1 MRERRM
7 AAMLSREPGR
17 FGRVG
22 DRRVVLQPFE
32 LTGALGAL
40 PDDLDVAI
48 WDATGSPPD
57 HVLER
62 VDFYVMPYTFATVTS
77 EVIAAMPEL
86 RVVQTLTAG
95 VEHVLPYLR
104 DGLTLCNARG
114 VHDTSTAELA
124 VALTLASL
132 RGIPEY
138 VRAEDEMRWEHGLRP
153 SLADRT
159 VLIVGYGSVGVA
171 VERRLIPFECDVLR
185 VARRARD
192 GVAGFEALPSLL
204 GRVDVV
210 VLTVPLTE
218 QTRGMVD
225 AAFLARM
232 RDGALLVNVARGP
245 VVDTEALLAELRSGR
260 LSAALDVTD
269 PEPPPPDHPL
279 WSAPGVLISPHVGG
293 NTSAFLPRATRL
305 VRDQLER
312 FAAGEPLANVVAW

>member
-1 MRERRM
+1 M
-7 AAMLSREPGR
+7 
-17 FGRVG
+17 G
-22 DRRVVLQPFE
+22 DRRTVLQPFE
-32 LTGALGAL
+32 LTGALSAL
-40 PDDLDVAI
+40 PADLDVAV
-48 WDATGSPPD
+48 WDAIGLPSD
-57 HVLER
+57 GVLER
-62 VDFYVMPYTFATVTS
+62 VEFYVMPYTFAPVIG
-77 EVIAAMPEL
+77 EVIAAMPGL

-95 VEHVLPYLR
+95 VEHVMPFIR
-104 DGLTLCNARG
+104 PDVTLCNARG
-114 VHDTSTAELA
+114 VHDASTAELA

-132 RGIPEY
+132 RGIPDF
-138 VRAEDEMRWEHGLRP
+138 VRAQDRGRWVHGLRP

-159 VLIVGYGSVGVA
+159 VLVVGYGSVGAA
-171 VERRLIPFECDVLR
+171 VERRLLPFECDVLR

-192 GVAGFEALPSLL
+192 GIAGYEALPSLL
-204 GRVDVV
+204 GRADVV

-225 AAFLARM
+225 ASFLAGM

-245 VVDTEALLAELRSGR
+245 VVDTDALLAELDAGR

-279 WSAPGVLISPHVGG
+279 WTAPGLLISPHIGG

-312 FAAGEPLANVVAW
+312 YAAGEPLANVVQA

>member
-1 MRERRM
+1 M
-7 AAMLSREPGR
+7 
-17 FGRVG
+17 G
-22 DRRVVLQPFE
+22 DRRTVLQPFE
-32 LTGALGAL
+32 LTGALSAL
-40 PDDLDVAI
+40 PADLDVAT
-48 WDATGSPPD
+48 WDGAGLPPD
-57 HVLER
+57 GVLKR
-62 VDFYVMPYTFATVTS
+62 VELYVMPYTFAEVTA
-77 EVIAAMPEL
+77 EVIVAMPQL

-95 VEHVLPYLR
+95 VEHVLPFLR

-114 VHDTSTAELA
+114 VHDASTAELA
-124 VALTLASL
+124 VALMLASL

-138 VRAEDEMRWEHGLRP
+138 VRAQDGQRWEHGLRP

-159 VLIVGYGSVGVA
+159 VLVVGYGSVGAA
-171 VERRLIPFECDVLR
+171 VERRLRPFECDVLR

-192 GVAGFEALPSLL
+192 GVAGYEALPSLL
-204 GRVDVV
+204 GRADVV

-245 VVDTEALLAELRSGR
+245 VVDTDALVAELHAGR

-312 FAAGEPLANVVAW
+312 YAAGEPLANVVAW